1 MLDKTTDPQE
11 ALRLAISREQAAY
24 EFYKHHA
31 DIFEDKATREMFNH
45 LAEEETKHRERL
57 QDELDK
63 YVHYEM

>member
-11 ALRLAISREQAAY
+11 ALRLAIKREQAAY

-31 DIFEDKATREMFNH
+31 DIFENDATKEMFNH
-45 LAEEETKHRERL
+45 LAEEEIKHRERL